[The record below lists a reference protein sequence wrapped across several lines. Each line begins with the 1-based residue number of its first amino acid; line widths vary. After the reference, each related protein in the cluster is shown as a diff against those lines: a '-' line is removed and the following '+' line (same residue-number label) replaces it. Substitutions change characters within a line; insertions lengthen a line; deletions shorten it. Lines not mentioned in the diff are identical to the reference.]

1 MYGKIELK
9 QNLIASCIVLKYK
22 RIMKRDNYINFK
34 CNKSIFVFKYETV
47 LTIRA
52 WPNEEHITGECTAI
66 FLPTP

>member
-1 MYGKIELK
+1 
-9 QNLIASCIVLKYK
+9 
-22 RIMKRDNYINFK
+22 MKRDNYINFK